1 VTLNVADISTE
12 AVDETTPAPQP
23 ATRFRRGLLIFLLAA
38 LLVASGCLIWLVAN
52 RTGEASDLQSER
64 EQVMNVS
71 EQFALRVGTYGPE
84 MLDDQG
90 QMPEYRASVKEM
102 ITAKFA
108 TSFEQQ
114 VGTAEEL
121 VKQAGASRKA
131 DVYATG
137 VSAIDDD
144 SAEVLVAGSVAS
156 TFTGQDPQEP
166 SPFRWDISL
175 VKVDGKWLVDNFS
188 LVGATQ

>member
-1 VTLNVADISTE
+1 MADISTE
-12 AVDETTPAPQP
+12 AVDETAPAPQP

-144 SAEVLVAGSVAS
+144 SAEVLVAGAVAS

-166 SPFRWDISL
+166 SPFRWDVSL

>member
-1 VTLNVADISTE
+1 MADISTE
-12 AVDETTPAPQP
+12 AVDDATPAPQP

-64 EQVMNVS
+64 ERVMNVS

-90 QMPEYRASVKEM
+90 QMPEYRAGVKEM

-144 SAEVLVAGSVAS
+144 SAEVLVAGAVAS
-156 TFTGQDPQEP
+156 TFTDQDPQEP
-166 SPFRWDISL
+166 SPFRWDVSL

-188 LVGATQ
+188 LVGAAQ

>member
-12 AVDETTPAPQP
+12 AVDDTAPAPQP

-144 SAEVLVAGSVAS
+144 SAEVLVAGAVAS

-166 SPFRWDISL
+166 SPFRWDVSL

>member
-12 AVDETTPAPQP
+12 AVDETAPAPQP

-144 SAEVLVAGSVAS
+144 SAEVLVAGAVAS

-166 SPFRWDISL
+166 SPFRWDVSL